1 MALPPKGDPRRPL
14 YLAIRSTRMLAIFFL
29 LFGIFG
35 AAALFIP
42 RGMSS
47 RAQTL
52 ITILTLMAYIGPG
65 AAYLVFSIYLK
76 QLRFWA
82 VVGALVLASL
92 QLAMGAIIT
101 IVIVIAAVSRP
112 LNQFILMSLAIMALV
127 GVAIAQL
134 IYHLAKSF
142 DAIKYISMD
151 EQRGFEPINMAI
163 PINNPPVIPSLMPE
177 ENNPAAAPSSPARE
191 SPQ

>member
-82 VVGALVLASL
+82 VVGAGARITAASDGCNYYNCHSYCCGVPATEPVHFDVARNYGSGRRSDRSAHL
-92 QLAMGAIIT
+92 SPGK
-101 IVIVIAAVSRP
+101 IVRC
-112 LNQFILMSLAIMALV
+112 NQVHIH
-127 GVAIAQL
+127 G
-134 IYHLAKSF
+134 
-142 DAIKYISMD
+142 
-151 EQRGFEPINMAI
+151 
-163 PINNPPVIPSLMPE
+163 
-177 ENNPAAAPSSPARE
+177 
-191 SPQ
+191 